1 LSQLPIYI
9 SQELGY
15 PFKQQDYGF
24 IKVKELIEAIDDV
37 IEIRP
42 MNKNHPFIYAKKEV

>member
-1 LSQLPIYI
+1 MPPNTSSI
-9 SQELGY
+9 G
-15 PFKQQDYGF
+15 
-24 IKVKELIEAIDDV
+24 IEAIDDV